1 MVIRMAFPCLGLSL
15 PRSMAALP
23 EGGNPLAS
31 RRAGRHIRRGRLA
44 RDVSLANRVRS
55 GRKQP

>member
-1 MVIRMAFPCLGLSL
+1 VEAVAKLAFPA
-15 PRSMAALP
+15 PTA
-23 EGGNPLAS
+23 
-31 RRAGRHIRRGRLA
+31 HIGDGRLA

>member
-1 MVIRMAFPCLGLSL
+1 VTRTL
-15 PRSMAALP
+15 
-23 EGGNPLAS
+23 LAS
-31 RRAGRHIRRGRLA
+31 VARGGHIALGRLA